1 MMTMDPLK
9 SAISIGN
16 VEETSLALPSDN
28 KLRSKQQRVLDQ
40 VQTIKR
46 GKSKY
51 SKNGSLSS
59 PTKSPTSPMYVSV
72 FTDSIKSPTS
82 PNGIVFSN
90 GTNGLSR
97 TLSHEQS
104 TKRMVLSSKGS
115 TVQRNMS
122 SSSQWERRLPLSP
135 PIARGQRNSSRSVPD
150 ADPFPFPT
158 TTQRPAQAP
167 ASALQQFQ
175 SSAPARQLQSNRSSF
190 FLTERGNSQFISNGN
205 GPSQVI
211 VNSNDVQKRHS
222 QLIGTRQ
229 TKSSGQ
235 ITSSQ
240 TRIERAPSNPS
251 MAEPKISVVKSKIE
265 AGMNDYGQL
274 ADITMAEAVQYLS
287 SGDVNYQH
295 YGASFIQHST
305 YSEEKAKQEVLRL
318 KGIPPLVNLLRSPS
332 PQVQQTASAALRNLA
347 FKDAGNKEEVQ
358 RCGGITESLALL
370 RDTDSTETQKQL
382 TGLLWNL
389 SSADSL
395 KPELVR
401 SALPV
406 LTETVVVP
414 YTGGVDETNKNLD
427 PEVFYHATACL
438 RNLSC
443 ATQSNRQAMR
453 NCRGLIDS
461 LGSYV
466 QECVASERPD
476 DKSVENCVCVLH
488 NLSFQ
493 LESEAPALFSRITAL
508 AGTISRA
515 NASAETGPI
524 GCFSQQS
531 SKVQEQE
538 NHFDYPVMEEQH
550 PKGAGW
556 LFHSKTMQSYLSLLR
571 SSQRE
576 DTLEACCGALQN
588 LTANQGIVSRV
599 MSQTIVQKLNGLPE
613 ISPLLQSSNPSLQKT
628 AVALVGNLAKNQR
641 LQSIMARQTFPE
653 LVGILSSWTKEGT
666 ESDDTLAMACQTSH
680 SLLMKEPELGKRVLS
695 NNLVNSLNDLSKNR
709 LFPKA
714 SKAAGVL
721 LYSLWSEKDIQSF
734 LKKQGMN
741 KGSFVNDIT
750 SVAHRSV
757 QVVE

>member
-9 SAISIGN
+9 SAMSIGN

-51 SKNGSLSS
+51 SKNGTLSS
-59 PTKSPTSPMYVSV
+59 PTKSPTSPMYISV

-82 PNGIVFSN
+82 PNAFSN
-90 GTNGLSR
+90 GTNGLSKM
-97 TLSHEQS
+97 LSHEQS
-104 TKRMVLSSKGS
+104 TKQRVLSFKGS
-115 TVQRNMS
+115 TAQRNMS

-135 PIARGQRNSSRSVPD
+135 TVARGQRNSSRSVPD
-150 ADPFPFPT
+150 LDPFHT
-158 TTQRPAQAP
+158 TTQRPALAP
-167 ASALQQFQ
+167 A
-175 SSAPARQLQSNRSSF
+175 PTRQLQSNRSSF
-190 FLTERGNSQFISNGN
+190 FLTERGNSQFISNCN

-211 VNSNDVQKRHS
+211 GNGNGVQKRQS
-222 QLIGTRQ
+222 QWIGTPQ
-229 TKSSGQ
+229 TKSS
-235 ITSSQ
+235 SQ
-240 TRIERAPSNPS
+240 ARIERAPWNPS
-251 MAEPKISVVKSKIE
+251 MAEPKISVVESKIE
-265 AGMNDYGQL
+265 AGMNDNGQL

-287 SGDVNYQH
+287 SGDENYQH
-295 YGASFIQHST
+295 CGASFIQHST
-305 YSEEKAKQEVLRL
+305 YSEDKAKQEVLRL

-332 PQVQQTASAALRNLA
+332 NQVQQTASAALRNLA

-358 RCGGITESLALL
+358 RCGGITEALALL

-414 YTGGVDETNKNLD
+414 YTGGADETNNNVD

-443 ATQSNRQAMR
+443 AKQSNRQAMR
-453 NCRGLIDS
+453 NCQGLIDS

-466 QECVASERPD
+466 QDCVAAERPD

-493 LESEAPALFSRITAL
+493 LESENPALFSRITAL
-508 AGTISRA
+508 AGTTSRA
-515 NASAETGPI
+515 NAPTETGPI
-524 GCFSQQS
+524 GCFSPQS

-538 NHFDYPVMEEQH
+538 SHFDYPVLEQQY
-550 PKGAGW
+550 PTGAGW
-556 LFHSKTMQSYLSLLR
+556 LFHSKTMQSYLSLLG

-588 LTANQGIVSRV
+588 LTANQGIVSSV
-599 MSQTIVQKLNGLPE
+599 MSQSIVQKLNGLPH
-613 ISPLLQSSNPSLQKT
+613 ISPLLQSSNSSLQKT

-641 LQSIMARQTFPE
+641 LQSIMARQTLPE
-653 LVGILSSWTKEGT
+653 LVGIVSSWTKEGT
-666 ESDDTLAMACQTSH
+666 ESDDTLAMVCQTSH
-680 SLLMKEPELGKRVLS
+680 SLLMKEPELGKRLLS
-695 NNLVNSLNDLSKNR
+695 NNLVNSLNDLSKNNR

-757 QVVE
+757 QVIE

>member
-9 SAISIGN
+9 SAMSIGN
-16 VEETSLALPSDN
+16 VDETSLALPSDT

-51 SKNGSLSS
+51 SKHGSVSS
-59 PTKSPTSPMYVSV
+59 PTTSPTSPVYINIFADSFKSPTSL
-72 FTDSIKSPTS
+72 
-82 PNGIVFSN
+82 NGGAFFN
-90 GTNGLSR
+90 GTNGLSK
-97 TLSHEQS
+97 TLSYEKS
-104 TKRMVLSSKGS
+104 TKRRVVASKES

-122 SSSQWERRLPLSP
+122 SSSQWERRFPLSP
-135 PIARGQRNSSRSVPD
+135 TICKHNSSRSVPD
-150 ADPFPFPT
+150 LAPFPT
-158 TTQRPAQAP
+158 TT
-167 ASALQQFQ
+167 STTTTMQQLLQ
-175 SSAPARQLQSNRSSF
+175 SSAPARQLQPNRSSF
-190 FLTERGNSQFISNGN
+190 FLTERNSSQVISNGN
-205 GPSQVI
+205 SSSQVA
-211 VNSNDVQKRHS
+211 VKGNEVQKRNS

-240 TRIERAPSNPS
+240 GRIERAPSNLS
-251 MAEPKISVVKSKIE
+251 VAESKISGIKIKGE
-265 AGMNDYGQL
+265 AGINGNGQI
-274 ADITMAEAVQYLS
+274 ADITMKEAVEYLS
-287 SGDVNYQH
+287 SGDENYQLC
-295 YGASFIQHST
+295 GASFIQHAT
-305 YSEEKAKQEVLRL
+305 YSEDKAKQEVLRL
-318 KGIPPLVNLLRSPS
+318 KGIPPLVNLLRCPS

-358 RCGGITESLALL
+358 RCGGITEALALL

-414 YTGGVDETNKNLD
+414 YTGDETNNNQD

-443 ATQSNRQAMR
+443 ATQGNRQAMR
-453 NCRGLIDS
+453 NCRGLVDS
-461 LGSYV
+461 LVSYV
-466 QECVASERPD
+466 QRCVAAERPD

-493 LESEAPALFSRITAL
+493 LESEAPALFSRINAL
-508 AGTISRA
+508 ARTPSRA
-515 NASAETGPI
+515 NAPSETGPI
-524 GCFSQQS
+524 GCFSPQS
-531 SKVQEQE
+531 SKVQDQE
-538 NHFDYPVMEEQH
+538 SHFDYPVMEEQN

-556 LFHSKTMQSYLSLLR
+556 LFHSKTMQSYLSLLG

-576 DTLEACCGALQN
+576 ETLEACSGALQN
-588 LTANQGIVSRV
+588 LTAYHGIVSSV
-599 MSQTIVQKLNGLPE
+599 ISQSIVQKLNGLPH

-628 AVALVGNLAKNQR
+628 AVSLVGNLAKNQR
-641 LQSIMARQTFPE
+641 LQSTMARQTLPE
-653 LVGILSSWTKEGT
+653 LVGILSSWTKEET
-666 ESDDTLAMACQTSH
+666 ECDDTLAMACQTSH
-680 SLLMKEPELGKRVLS
+680 SLLMKEPELGKPLLT
-695 NNLVNSLNDLSKNR
+695 NKLVNSVNDLSKNR
-709 LFPKA
+709 DFPKA

-721 LYSLWSEKDIQSF
+721 LYSLWSEKDVQSF

-750 SVAHRSV
+750 SAAHRSV
-757 QVVE
+757 QVIE

>member
-9 SAISIGN
+9 SAMSIGN
-16 VEETSLALPSDN
+16 VDETSLALPSDK

-51 SKNGSLSS
+51 SKHGSVSS
-59 PTKSPTSPMYVSV
+59 PTTSPTSPVYINIFADSFKSPTSL
-72 FTDSIKSPTS
+72 
-82 PNGIVFSN
+82 NGGAFFN
-90 GTNGLSR
+90 GTNGLSK
-97 TLSHEQS
+97 TLSYEKS
-104 TKRMVLSSKGS
+104 TKRRVVASKES

-122 SSSQWERRLPLSP
+122 SSSQWERRFPLSP
-135 PIARGQRNSSRSVPD
+135 TIGKHNSSRSVPD
-150 ADPFPFPT
+150 LAPFRT
-158 TTQRPAQAP
+158 TT
-167 ASALQQFQ
+167 STTTNMQQQLLQ
-175 SSAPARQLQSNRSSF
+175 SSAPARQLQPNRSSF
-190 FLTERGNSQFISNGN
+190 FLTERNSSQVISNGN
-205 GPSQVI
+205 SSSQVA
-211 VNSNDVQKRHS
+211 VKGNEVQKRNS

-240 TRIERAPSNPS
+240 GRIERAPSNLS
-251 MAEPKISVVKSKIE
+251 VAESKISGIKIKGE
-265 AGMNDYGQL
+265 AGINGNGQI
-274 ADITMAEAVQYLS
+274 ADITMKEAVEYLS
-287 SGDVNYQH
+287 SGDENYQLC
-295 YGASFIQHST
+295 GASFIQHAT
-305 YSEEKAKQEVLRL
+305 YSEDKAKQEVLRL
-318 KGIPPLVNLLRSPS
+318 KGIPPLVNLLRCPS

-358 RCGGITESLALL
+358 RCGGITEALALL

-414 YTGGVDETNKNLD
+414 YTGDETNNNQD

-443 ATQSNRQAMR
+443 ATQGNRQAMR
-453 NCRGLIDS
+453 NCRGLVDS
-461 LGSYV
+461 LVSYV
-466 QECVASERPD
+466 QRCVAAERPD

-493 LESEAPALFSRITAL
+493 LESEAPALFSRINAL
-508 AGTISRA
+508 ARTPSRA
-515 NASAETGPI
+515 NAPSETGPI
-524 GCFSQQS
+524 GCFSPQS
-531 SKVQEQE
+531 SKVQDQE
-538 NHFDYPVMEEQH
+538 SHFDYPVMEEQN

-556 LFHSKTMQSYLSLLR
+556 LFHSKTMQSYLSLLG

-576 DTLEACCGALQN
+576 ETLEACSGALQN
-588 LTANQGIVSRV
+588 LTAYHGIVSSV
-599 MSQTIVQKLNGLPE
+599 ISQSIVQKLNGLPH

-628 AVALVGNLAKNQR
+628 AVSLVGNLAKNQR
-641 LQSIMARQTFPE
+641 LQSTMARQTLPE
-653 LVGILSSWTKEGT
+653 LVGILSSWTKEET
-666 ESDDTLAMACQTSH
+666 ECDDTLAMACQTSH
-680 SLLMKEPELGKRVLS
+680 SLLMKEPELGKPLLT
-695 NNLVNSLNDLSKNR
+695 NKLVNSVNDLSKNR
-709 LFPKA
+709 DFPKA

-721 LYSLWSEKDIQSF
+721 LYSLWSEKDVQSF

-750 SVAHRSV
+750 SAAHRSV
-757 QVVE
+757 QVIE

>member
-135 PIARGQRNSSRSVPD
+135 PIARGQRNSSHSVPD

-190 FLTERGNSQFISNGN
+190 FLTERGNSQFISNDN

-235 ITSSQ
+235 ITSSH

-251 MAEPKISVVKSKIE
+251 MAEPKISMVKSKIE

-305 YSEEKAKQEVLRL
+305 YSEDKAKQEVLRL

-680 SLLMKEPELGKRVLS
+680 SLLMKEPELGKRLLS